1 MTITTKT
8 MQNKVHDKAAVA
20 LGATLIAQTSGDV
33 SKARRACEQA
43 GDWLRDVDPEYRP
56 EPDTVLEPIAKLLR
70 CDVDSI
76 RTKLM
81 ELDIAAKRNER
92 ALKDARGSLR
102 DVAIELGFIDASPFS
117 NGSMDNAGDKLVD
130 EIKAL
135 RRTIAHWRSECDA
148 LRVVAANSVPMLDA
162 AQRPD
167 VGAGLSS
174 WADVTDDSDVEPD
187 VEASSQRARNVA
199 GKCDAC
205 GHHAVVSDEN
215 GNDYCARCATHAS
228 DESIVVESPA
238 KIVERET
245 PDQTRIEIE
254 EQKAAER
261 REKARKYREARK
273 AAKLQAEQ
281 QTSEPAPVVDVVT
294 PETFEPAPTEIELPR
309 IEPTPAK
316 SSSDDDEFAHLPPAM
331 REWARAKK
339 AASVGNDGPGIE
351 ID

>member
-1 MTITTKT
+1 MSTKI
-8 MQNKVHDKAAVA
+8 HDKAAVA

-43 GDWLRDVDPEYRP
+43 GDWLRDVDPEYRS
-56 EPDTVLEPIAKLLR
+56 EPDTVLEPIAQLLR
-70 CDVDSI
+70 CDVNSI
-76 RTKLM
+76 RTKVS

-102 DVAIELGFIDASPFS
+102 DVAIELGFMDASPFP
-117 NGSMDNAGDKLVD
+117 NGSMDNAGQKLVD

-162 AQRPD
+162 AQKPD
-167 VGAGLSS
+167 VGAGLAS

-187 VEASSQRARNVA
+187 VEASSKRARNVA

-205 GHHAVVSDEN
+205 GHHSVVSDEN
-215 GNDYCARCATHAS
+215 GNDYCARCAAHAS

-238 KIVERET
+238 TIVERET
-245 PDQTRIEIE
+245 PDETRVAIE
-254 EQKAAER
+254 EQKAADK

-273 AAKLQAEQ
+273 AAKQQSQ
-281 QTSEPAPVVDVVT
+281 QTSETALVVDVET
-294 PETFEPAPTEIELPR
+294 PETFEPALVEVALPR